1 MKLPVYLYGHPV
13 LRTDSEP
20 ITSDYADLKTLIADM
35 FETMYASEGVGLAA
49 PQIGRN
55 DRIVVIDADP
65 LKDSF
70 PECAGRK
77 FALINPEVE
86 VLDGPEISRAEG
98 CLSLPGLSENVPR
111 VEHIR
116 LNWVDEDFQP
126 HTEEISGFLARIV
139 QHECDHLDSTLYID
153 HVSPIRRQLIRR
165 KLNDIVEGRTRCD
178 YQVRYAPVRRHKNS

>member
-13 LRTDSEP
+13 LRNISQPVKE
-20 ITSDYADLKTLIADM
+20 DYPELKTLVANM

-65 LKDSF
+65 LSENF

-77 FALINPEVE
+77 FTLINPEIE
-86 VLDGPEISRAEG
+86 ILDGDSCSRAEG
-98 CLSLPGLSENVPR
+98 CLSLPGLSENVSR

-116 LNWVDEDFQP
+116 LKWVDENFQP
-126 HTEEISGFLARIV
+126 HEEEISGFLARIV
-139 QHECDHLDSTLYID
+139 QHECDHLDGKLYID
-153 HVSPIRRQLIRR
+153 HISLIRKQLIRG
-165 KLNDIVEGRTRCD
+165 KLHNIMEGKIRCD
-178 YQVRYAPVRRHKNS
+178 YPAKFAPKKRK